1 MALTTQSN
9 PSRGDSRKEL
19 IMVINTNISA
29 LSSARML
36 AESSAMLAKS
46 LARLSS
52 GSKITA
58 PEDDAA
64 GLAVSMR
71 FDAQI
76 DRTQAAKNNI
86 GNALSF
92 NQTRDGFLQKVS
104 KALDRMSE
112 LSILAQDVTKTDT
125 DRGLYNSE
133 FSTLAA
139 YITNVAGKDF
149 NGVTLFSSSAL
160 SVTTDG
166 DGNTFS
172 MTGVNLGA
180 SAYTTATGSSVSTTA
195 NAATAL
201 TNIKAAITQLAS
213 DRATI
218 GASTTRLTYTSDQL
232 GILKDNLSAAN
243 SRIKDVDVADE
254 STQYARYNIL
264 VQSGT
269 AMLAQANALPNS
281 TLRLLQ

>member
-1 MALTTQSN
+1 
-9 PSRGDSRKEL
+9 
-19 IMVINTNISA
+19 MVINTNMSA
-29 LSSARML
+29 QTSARLL
-36 AESSAMLAKS
+36 AESSSMLSKS

-52 GSKITA
+52 GSKIVS

-64 GLAVSMR
+64 GLAVALR

-76 DRTQAAKNNI
+76 ARTKAANNNVA
-86 GNALSF
+86 NAISF
-92 NQTRDGFLQKVS
+92 NQTQDGFLQKVG

-125 DRGLYNSE
+125 DRGLYDKE
-133 FSTLAA
+133 FQTLGA

-149 NGVTLFSSSAL
+149 NGVTLFSASAL
-160 SVTTDG
+160 SVVISSEG
-166 DGNTFS
+166 GASGTFS

-180 SAYTTATGSSVSTTA
+180 AAYTTATGSNVTSAA

-218 GASTTRLTYTSDQL
+218 GANVARLTYTSEQL
-232 GILKDNLSAAN
+232 SVLKDNLAAAN
-243 SRIKDVDVADE
+243 SRIKDVDVAEE
-254 STQYARYNIL
+254 STQFARYNIL

-269 AMLAQANALPNS
+269 AMLAQANATPTS
-281 TLRLLQ
+281 ALRLLS